1 MTMTDCTGHPMTGA
15 TADAAAAYDEAL
27 HQTQCLI
34 ADPVASIER
43 AIAAA
48 PAMPMAL
55 VLKAYLYLLGTEP
68 AGLAV
73 AREASASA
81 ATLGG
86 DERER
91 THVAAVSA
99 LAAGHW
105 REAGRMLEDISA
117 RHPKDGLALHAG
129 HAIDFFTGD
138 SRMLRD
144 RIARALPAWQR
155 GMPGYHALLGMHAFG
170 LEETG
175 HYDAAARQGQL
186 AVELE
191 PRNSWAWHAVAHV
204 MEMQQRQRDGIAWLK
219 PNAGHWSKENF
230 LAVHNWWHLAL
241 FHLELDEIDEVLALY
256 DSSIESNGSSV
267 VLEMIDHSALLLRLQ
282 LRGIAGLGERWAALA
297 ERWAPHAAAGN
308 YGFND
313 VHAMIAFVCAGRT
326 HEQQQVLQAQR
337 EAMQRNDGDDNADFT
352 REVGTPCH
360 AGGAG
365 VRPRRLRHRGQA
377 AAADPQLC
385 APLRRQPRAARP
397 ARPDADRG
405 GTARRR
411 QAAGRGLGGRAA
423 GVAAGQRADEGV
435 RAAGDGR
442 GLIVIGH
449 GRQTPLLM
457 APRSRRRRRPQ
468 HRRRCRRAAL
478 PARPGRSDGSR

>member
-15 TADAAAAYDEAL
+15 TADAVAAFDKAL
-27 HQTQCLI
+27 HQMQCLI

-48 PAMPMAL
+48 PAMPMAQ

-68 AGLAV
+68 GGLAV
-73 AREASASA
+73 AREACTIA

-91 THVAAVSA
+91 AHVAAAGA
-99 LAAGHW
+99 LAAGRW

-117 RHPKDGLALHAG
+117 RHPRDALALQAG
-129 HAIDFFTGD
+129 HNIDFFTGD

-155 GMPGYHALLGMHAFG
+155 GMPGHHALLGMHAFG

-175 HYDAAARQGQL
+175 HYDAAEAQGRL

-204 MEMQQRQRDGIAWLK
+204 MEMRQRQRDGIAWLK
-219 PNAGHWSKENF
+219 PNAAHWSQENF
-230 LAVHNWWHLAL
+230 LAVHNWWHIAL

-256 DSSIESNGSSV
+256 DASIGGTGSCV
-267 VLEMIDHSALLLRLQ
+267 VLEMIDHSALLWRLH
-282 LRGIAGLGERWAALA
+282 LRGVAGLGERWAALA

-313 VHAMIAFVCAGRT
+313 LHAMMAFVCAGRT
-326 HEQQQVLQAQR
+326 HEQQQVLHAQR
-337 EAMQRNDGDDNADFT
+337 EAMQRRDSDDNAEFT
-352 REVGTPCH
+352 REVAH
-360 AGGAG
+360 AATLAVRAFGDGDYATAAKLLRPIRSVSHRFGGSHAQRDVLDQTLIEAALRAG
-365 VRPRRLRHRGQA
+365 DRPLAGALAAERLALRPASGQA
-377 AAADPQLC
+377 KAFA
-385 APLRRQPRAARP
+385 
-397 ARPDADRG
+397 
-405 GTARRR
+405 
-411 QAAGRGLGGRAA
+411 
-423 GVAAGQRADEGV
+423 QRAMV
-435 RAAGDGR
+435 AG
-442 GLIVIGH
+442 
-449 GRQTPLLM
+449 
-457 APRSRRRRRPQ
+457 
-468 HRRRCRRAAL
+468 
-478 PARPGRSDGSR
+478 